1 MMFKLPNLKLQDWS
15 IR

>member
-1 MMFKLPNLKLQDWS
+1 MFKLPNLKLQDWS